1 MSRPLNPKQLDPVL
15 GIDLVSCLALASSAS
30 AGFAFI
36 QARSVLFGIELD
48 SRSTSI
54 ISISWIS
61 FQALAFEN
69 SSLTQ

>member
-36 QARSVLFGIELD
+36 QALSVLFGVI
-48 SRSTSI
+48 SNRSTSI